1 MATDMAMDM
10 GMRSKRPERSTDA
23 VEGHLRTGLRLG
35 RLGACTLGAWVC
47 MSPSVQAQDA
57 GGAVRGFTLSP
68 RLASTATL
76 TSDIN
81 RQGNGISDGALIV
94 QVSPGLRFNSNSG
107 RLRGFFDYALSGV
120 SYIKS
125 TARDELQN
133 TLSAALTAEAIDN
146 WAYVDFSSSIAQ
158 QAISAFGSQVVDGG
172 LGNGNRAEVWTV
184 SMSPYV
190 RGTLGAIARYN
201 ARLTLGTTNTRKSS
215 LADATNSSFQ
225 VGLGGLDARALVSW
239 SLDGML
245 QRQAFK
251 EGRHTTN
258 DNVRGTVRLAATDE
272 LQLSANAGVD
282 SSNLRGSEQE
292 QRASYGLG
300 LNWTPT
306 ERTKMSLQRDHRF
319 FGNGHSVT
327 FEHRMARSIWRFVDS
342 KDVSN
347 DSGRGNGSSA
357 QGSNYDMFYALFAS
371 QVPDPV
377 LRQSYVL
384 DYLRNAGLSPTAIAV
399 GGFLSSAA
407 SLVRRQEVSVA
418 LTGVRDT
425 VTLLA
430 SRIESRRLDSLSR
443 VQDDLSNSE
452 VVLQTGLSF
461 SLSHRLTPQSS
472 ANLTMSQQK
481 TSGALSSQ
489 STTMRSILANW
500 TANLGQR
507 TSVSLGAR
515 YVVFKAERSPYSE
528 KALFANLNRQ
538 F

>member
-1 MATDMAMDM
+1 MAMDM
-10 GMRSKRPERSTDA
+10 GMRSKRPELPADG
-23 VEGHLRTGLRLG
+23 VERLVRPGPRLG
-35 RLGACTLGAWVC
+35 RLGVCALGALICV
-47 MSPSVQAQDA
+47 SPSIQAQDA

-81 RQGNGISDGALIV
+81 RQGNGVSDGALVI

-133 TLSAALTAEAIDN
+133 TLSAAMTAEAIDN

-184 SMSPYV
+184 SVSPHV
-190 RGTLGAIARYN
+190 RGTLGSIARYS
-201 ARLTLGTTNTRKSS
+201 ARLTVGATNTRKSS

-225 VGLGGLDARALVSW
+225 VGLGGLDARSLVSW

-300 LNWTPT
+300 MNWTPT
-306 ERTKMSLQRDHRF
+306 ERTKLSLQRDHRF

-347 DSGRGNGSSA
+347 DSGRSNGSG

-384 DYLRNAGLSPTAIAV
+384 DYLRKAGLSPTAIAV

-443 VQDDLSNSE
+443 VQDDLSESD

-481 TSGALSSQ
+481 TSGALNSQ
-489 STTMRSILANW
+489 STTMRSILTNW

>member
-1 MATDMAMDM
+1 MGM
-10 GMRSKRPERSTDA
+10 GMRSKTPEVPA
-23 VEGHLRTGLRLG
+23 NGVEGLG
-35 RLGACTLGAWVC
+35 RPGTHLGLLGSFAMGALVC
-47 MSPSVQAQDA
+47 VAPSIHAQDG
-57 GGAVRGFTLSP
+57 GGAVRGYTLSP
-68 RLASTATL
+68 RLSSTATL

-81 RQGNGISDGALIV
+81 RQGNGVADGALIV
-94 QVSPGLRFNSNSG
+94 QVSPGLRFSSNSG
-107 RLRGFFDYALSGV
+107 RLRGFFDYALNGV
-120 SYIKS
+120 SYVKS
-125 TARDELQN
+125 SARDEFQN
-133 TLSAALTAEAIDN
+133 SLSAALTAEAIDN

-184 SMSPYV
+184 SVSPHV

-201 ARLTLGTTNTRKSS
+201 ARLTLGATNTRKSS
-215 LADATNSSFQ
+215 LADATNSSLQ
-225 VGLGGLDARALVSW
+225 LGLGGLDARALLSW
-239 SLDGML
+239 SLDGVL

-306 ERTKMSLQRDHRF
+306 ERTKLSLQRDHRF

-342 KDVSN
+342 RDVSS
-347 DSGRGNGSSA
+347 DTGQSNGSG

-384 DYLRNAGLSPTAIAV
+384 DYLRKAGLNPTAAAV

-407 SLVRRQEVSVA
+407 SVVRRQEASLA

-425 VTLLA
+425 VTVLV

-443 VQDDLSNSE
+443 VQDDLSDSD
-452 VVLQTGLSF
+452 VVLQNGLSF

-472 ANLTMSQQK
+472 ANLTVSQQK

-500 TANLGQR
+500 TASLGPR

-515 YVVFKAERSPYSE
+515 YVVFKAERNPYNE